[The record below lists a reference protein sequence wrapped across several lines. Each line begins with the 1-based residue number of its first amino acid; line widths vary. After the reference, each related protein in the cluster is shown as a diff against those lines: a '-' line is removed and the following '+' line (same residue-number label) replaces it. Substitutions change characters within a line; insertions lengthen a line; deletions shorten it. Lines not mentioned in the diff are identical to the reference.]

1 MNSPTPRPISSRPSS
16 PLLNTQASL
25 ALKHFFPL
33 AGNLIIP
40 PHPSRPEIRY
50 MNGDS
55 VSLTFAESNFD
66 FNYLTGNQARN
77 GHEFYH
83 LVPQMPEVSCVS
95 NTRVA
100 PLLALQVTIFPNFG
114 ICLGYTFHH
123 VTADGNT
130 LIRFLKS
137 WASITK
143 FGSDEKFLAGGSL
156 PFYDRSNLVSSKAPK
171 GVEKSLWNQAREIKL
186 NEGEVHYPLTNNVRA
201 TFVMGQTQLQRL
213 KKLVL
218 TRRPIVLHVSTFT
231 VTCAYVWVCLVK
243 SRGASGEK
251 AAGGDEQEDFV
262 CVADCRG
269 CFEPPIPETYFGNCL
284 ITCFA
289 AAKNSQLVGE
299 EGLITA
305 AELIGEAIRK
315 RPRREDGV
323 LEDFGWGRPK
333 KTEIISIDV
342 SGAMSLNECRDS
354 EGDLEVGL
362 SLPKITMDAFATVFA
377 DGLKML

>member
-1 MNSPTPRPISSRPSS
+1 MTIDISPSTDMVAVLEHCRV
-16 PLLNTQASL
+16 A
-25 ALKHFFPL
+25 
-33 AGNLIIP
+33 P
-40 PHPSRPEIRY
+40 PPGTVAEKPEIHY

-83 LVPQMPEVSCVS
+83 LVPQIPEVSSVS
-95 NTRVA
+95 NTIVA

-156 PFYDRSNLVSSKAPK
+156 PFYDRSTLVSSKDPK
-171 GVEKSLWNQAREIKL
+171 GVEKSLWNQAREMKL

-201 TFVMGQTQLQRL
+201 TFVMGQTHLQRL

-218 TRRPIVLHVSTFT
+218 TRWPTVLHVSTFT

-251 AAGGDEQEDFV
+251 AAGEDEQEDFV

-289 AAKNSQLVGE
+289 AATNSQLVGE

-323 LEDFGWGRPK
+323 LEGLETWLLKLGMKCPRRVGVTGSPRLRVYDTDFGWGRPQ

-362 SLPKITMDAFATVFA
+362 SLPKT
-377 DGLKML
+377 